1 MTSSYHHCLGLPT
14 GLVPTGF
21 QSSTFLVGLAWSI
34 LCIWPSHLILCAVMN
49 LTISAPYVNLSI
61 SMLFHILH
69 ILSILTV
76 PNIFLSVFLSQMCR
90 LFSSFAFK
98 VQVSDEHVTTRLII
112 VLYIFILVFL
122 FRNFN
127 FISFALALRFV
138 TIYYSFSNFCIYFI
152 ICIQN
157 GTQIIIVI
165 LAQ

>member
-1 MTSSYHHCLGLPT
+1 MTSSCHRCLGLPT
-14 GLVPTGF
+14 GLVLLGF
-21 QSSTFLVGLAWSI
+21 QSHNFLVGLVWSI
-34 LCIWPSHLILCAVMN
+34 LCIWPSHLN
-49 LTISAPYVNLSI
+49 LTLSTLPIYLSI